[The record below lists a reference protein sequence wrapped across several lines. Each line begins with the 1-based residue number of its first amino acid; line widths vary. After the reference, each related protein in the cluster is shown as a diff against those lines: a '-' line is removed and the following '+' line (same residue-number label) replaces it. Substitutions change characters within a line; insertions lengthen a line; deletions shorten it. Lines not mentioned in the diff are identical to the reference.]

1 MRDYYDFYILEHE
14 HEYDDM
20 AVASATRHIFEERGT
35 VQNLEDWMQI
45 LQSVRGSPVMQSLW
59 TRYQQ
64 GHVYAGEI
72 TFEDACD
79 SAEHLL
85 TMITADTPGEL

>member
-1 MRDYYDFYILEHE
+1 
-14 HEYDDM
+14 
-20 AVASATRHIFEERGT
+20 
-35 VQNLEDWMQI
+35 MQI